1 MHISERVRRLS
12 PSLTLALVAR
22 TKELRA
28 SGRRILSLGAGEPDF
43 RTPRTVC
50 DAATRAMDNGHT
62 RYTEVAG
69 ILELRQAVAGLYRE
83 RGVDVGPGNV
93 IVGNGAKH
101 ALYNALVCLVDPGD
115 EVIVP
120 MPAWLSYPEMVKACD
135 GVPVTLPCDE
145 SDGFRVDTVA
155 LERAITPRT
164 RVLLL
169 NPVSNPTG
177 AVMSAEELRDIAEV
191 CSRRGITVISDEIY
205 ERLVYAPASTVP
217 YAASHASAAAHT
229 VTISGVSKTFAMTG
243 WRIGWAIA
251 PDPLA
256 SAIRKFQGQS
266 TSNASSI
273 SQYAALEALTGD
285 QTVIHDML
293 EEFRVRRDRMV
304 ALLRAIP
311 DVTVRRPDGAFYVFP
326 RMDAYYGRRKGI
338 DGSLALAEAMLEE
351 VGVVVV
357 PGLPFGSD
365 AHIRLS
371 YACSMQDIEEAIEKM
386 SAFLAGL

>member
-1 MHISERVRRLS
+1 
-12 PSLTLALVAR
+12 
-22 TKELRA
+22 
-28 SGRRILSLGAGEPDF
+28 
-43 RTPRTVC
+43 
-50 DAATRAMDNGHT
+50 
-62 RYTEVAG
+62 
-69 ILELRQAVAGLYRE
+69 
-83 RGVDVGPGNV
+83 
-93 IVGNGAKH
+93 
-101 ALYNALVCLVDPGD
+101 
-115 EVIVP
+115 
-120 MPAWLSYPEMVKACD
+120 
-135 GVPVTLPCDE
+135 
-145 SDGFRVDTVA
+145 
-155 LERAITPRT
+155 
-164 RVLLL
+164 
-169 NPVSNPTG
+169 
-177 AVMSAEELRDIAEV
+177 
-191 CSRRGITVISDEIY
+191 
-205 ERLVYAPASTVP
+205 
-217 YAASHASAAAHT
+217 

-243 WRIGWAIA
+243 WRIGWAVA